1 MSNLHAKVVG
11 AGLAGSEAP
20 VHCQRTEIVAY
31 LRFEYMAGMVR
42 AIVEIAGTA
51 IEPVVCHRNAET
63 AGTVAQRQVQFFRIS
78 GLNACGSPCT
88 ERKSFVGNG
97 Q

>member
-1 MSNLHAKVVG
+1 
-11 AGLAGSEAP
+11 
-20 VHCQRTEIVAY
+20 
-31 LRFEYMAGMVR
+31 MAGMVR
-42 AIVEIAGTA
+42 AIVEIAGAA

-63 AGTVAQRQVQFFRIS
+63 AGAVAQRQVQFFRIS
-78 GLNACGSPCT
+78 GLNACGSPCA